1 MNKTVIDDAEEAS
14 FSLNGMVA
22 GFDENT
28 SAYAHMPTK
37 NPYSHFC
44 FALSIEM
51 TAEEVIAALKKYLAE
66 LERGECREVLCI
78 EKKMM
83 RKEYWAKNGL
93 LRRNLLAMRERL
105 EREKMVSKILKLQNG
120 ASYDDFLN
128 RLEDSYAEVARL
140 LSEIHRKLTRQMYGR
155 FYQYLK
161 SQYDTEHVVMAY
173 DEWMMTEG
181 DDTFETLK
189 GKQTLEVAKFLRK
202 DQLRFLRT
210 PIQSESDKVDIDKV
224 IYWMPCNYDRKYLRS
239 DDFRIQCAKFRK
251 FNSWKGDILKLDY
264 DALGEYLFKNY
275 YKMTDKDRQAF
286 FDLDMMMEL
295 INKDIAKVM
304 PKNEEEVQVEC
315 TIDQKLKK
323 TIEKLEEEGTLKNRY
338 DYTWIMSVM
347 NETKGLPDFYTPSS
361 LISYLKNLNIERLPS
376 EDSINI
382 KQNTFSGTF
391 PDWIFTNCDSTEA
404 KRRINVGK
412 RFLNIFRTA

>member
-44 FALSIEM
+44 FAMNIEM
-51 TAEEVIAALKKYLAE
+51 SAEAVIQELKRYLAE
-66 LERGECREVLCI
+66 LERGECREVLYI

-83 RKEYWAKNGL
+83 RKEYWEKGGL
-93 LRRNLLAMRERL
+93 LRRNLLALRERL
-105 EREKMVSKILKLQNG
+105 GCQRMISAILRVQNG

-140 LSEIHRKLTRQMYGR
+140 LSEIHRKMTRQMYGR

-161 SQYDTEHVVMAY
+161 SQYDTEHVVIKY

-202 DQLRFLRT
+202 DRLRFLRT

-224 IYWMPCNYDRKYLRS
+224 IYWMPCNYDRKYLMS

-251 FNSWKGDILKLDY
+251 FNSWEGDILKLDY
-264 DALGEYLFKNY
+264 EALGKHLFQYY
-275 YKMTDKDRQAF
+275 YKMTDEDRQAF

-323 TIEKLEEEGTLKNRY
+323 TIEKLEEEGTLKNLY

-361 LISYLKNLNIERLPS
+361 LISYFKNLNIERLPS

>member
-202 DQLRFLRT
+202 DRLRFLRT

-239 DDFRIQCAKFRK
+239 DEFRIQCAKFRK

-304 PKNEEEVQVEC
+304 PKKEEEVQVEC

-323 TIEKLEEEGTLKNRY
+323 TIEKLEEEGTLKNLY

-412 RFLNIFRTA
+412 RFLNIFRAA

>member
-44 FALSIEM
+44 FAMNIEM
-51 TAEEVIAALKKYLAE
+51 SAEAVIQELKRYLAE
-66 LERGECREVLCI
+66 LERGECREVLYI

-83 RKEYWAKNGL
+83 RKEYWEKGGL
-93 LRRNLLAMRERL
+93 LRRNLLALKERL
-105 EREKMVSKILKLQNG
+105 GCQRMISAILRVQNG

-140 LSEIHRKLTRQMYGR
+140 LSEIHRKMTRQMYGR

-161 SQYDTEHVVMAY
+161 SQYDTEHVVIKY

-189 GKQTLEVAKFLRK
+189 GKQTLEVAEPLRK
-202 DQLRFLRT
+202 ELLRFQRT

-251 FNSWKGDILKLDY
+251 FNSWEGDILKLDY
-264 DALGEYLFKNY
+264 EALGKHLFQYY
-275 YKMTDKDRQAF
+275 YKMTDEDRQAF
-286 FDLDMMMEL
+286 FDLDIMVEL

-304 PKNEEEVQVEC
+304 PKNEEDGPDDE
-315 TIDQKLKK
+315 ID
-323 TIEKLEEEGTLKNRY
+323 IEELT
-338 DYTWIMSVM
+338 
-347 NETKGLPDFYTPSS
+347 
-361 LISYLKNLNIERLPS
+361 ERLKPIFYNNKDDV
-376 EDSINI
+376 EIFLKEI
-382 KQNTFSGTF
+382 KGMSPNDITDLVNRWVKEKRISKYGNSRKGELWTMLNDVGLYTKSRQN
-391 PDWIFTNCDSTEA
+391 WN
-404 KRRINVGK
+404 RRVY
-412 RFLNIFRTA
+412 

>member
-44 FALSIEM
+44 FAMNIEM
-51 TAEEVIAALKKYLAE
+51 SAEAVIQELKRYLAE
-66 LERGECREVLCI
+66 LERGECREVLYI

-83 RKEYWAKNGL
+83 RKEYWEKGGL
-93 LRRNLLAMRERL
+93 LRRNLLALKERL
-105 EREKMVSKILKLQNG
+105 GCQRMISAILRVQNG

-140 LSEIHRKLTRQMYGR
+140 LSEIHRKMTRQMYGR

-161 SQYDTEHVVMAY
+161 SQYDTEHVVIKY

-189 GKQTLEVAKFLRK
+189 GKQTLEVAEPLRK
-202 DQLRFLRT
+202 ELMRFRRA
-210 PIQSESDKVDIDKV
+210 PIQNEIDDVDVNKV
-224 IYWMPCNYDRKYLRS
+224 IYWMPCNYDRKYLMS

-251 FNSWKGDILKLDY
+251 FNSWEGDILKLDY
-264 DALGEYLFKNY
+264 EALGKHLFQYY
-275 YKMTDKDRQAF
+275 YKMTDEDRQAF
-286 FDLDMMMEL
+286 FDLDMMVEL

-304 PKNEEEVQVEC
+304 PKNEEDGPDDE
-315 TIDQKLKK
+315 ID
-323 TIEKLEEEGTLKNRY
+323 IEELT
-338 DYTWIMSVM
+338 
-347 NETKGLPDFYTPSS
+347 
-361 LISYLKNLNIERLPS
+361 ERLKPIFYNNKDDVEIFLKEIKGMSPNDITDLVNRWVKEKRIS
-376 EDSINI
+376 EYGYSRKGDLWTMLNDAGLYTKSR
-382 KQNTFSGTF
+382 QN
-391 PDWIFTNCDSTEA
+391 WN
-404 KRRINVGK
+404 RRVY
-412 RFLNIFRTA
+412 

>member
-44 FALSIEM
+44 FALSIGM
-51 TAEEVIAALKKYLAE
+51 TAEEVIEALKKYLAE

-83 RKEYWAKNGL
+83 RKEYWEKGGL

-105 EREKMVSKILKLQNG
+105 EREKMVSAILRIQNG
-120 ASYDDFLN
+120 ASFDDFLN

-140 LSEIHRKLTRQMYGR
+140 LSEIHRKMTGKMYGR

-161 SQYDTEHVVMAY
+161 SQYDIEHVVMAY

-189 GKQTLEVAKFLRK
+189 GKQTLEVAEPLSKEL
-202 DQLRFLRT
+202 LRFQRT

-251 FNSWKGDILKLDY
+251 FNSWEGDILKLDY
-264 DALGEYLFKNY
+264 EALGKHLFQYY
-275 YKMTDKDRQAF
+275 YKMTDEDRQAF
-286 FDLDMMMEL
+286 FDLDVMMEL
-295 INKDIAKVM
+295 INKDITKVM
-304 PKNEEEVQVEC
+304 PKNEEGGPDEE
-315 TIDQKLKK
+315 ID
-323 TIEKLEEEGTLKNRY
+323 IEELT
-338 DYTWIMSVM
+338 
-347 NETKGLPDFYTPSS
+347 
-361 LISYLKNLNIERLPS
+361 ERLKPIFYNNKDDVEIFLKEIKGMSPNDITDLVNRWVKEKRIS
-376 EDSINI
+376 EYGNSRKGDLWTMLNDAGLYTKSR
-382 KQNTFSGTF
+382 QN
-391 PDWIFTNCDSTEA
+391 WN
-404 KRRINVGK
+404 RRVY
-412 RFLNIFRTA
+412 

>member
-1 MNKTVIDDAEEAS
+1 MNKTVIEDAEEAS

-44 FALSIEM
+44 FAMNIEM
-51 TAEEVIAALKKYLAE
+51 SAEAVIQELKRYLAE
-66 LERGECREVLCI
+66 LERGECREVLYI

-83 RKEYWAKNGL
+83 RKEYWEKGGL
-93 LRRNLLAMRERL
+93 LRRNLLALRERL
-105 EREKMVSKILKLQNG
+105 GCQRMISAILRVQNG

-140 LSEIHRKLTRQMYGR
+140 LSEIHRKMTRQMYGR

-202 DQLRFLRT
+202 DRLRFLRT

-239 DDFRIQCAKFRK
+239 DEFRIQCAKFRK

-304 PKNEEEVQVEC
+304 PKKEEEVQVEC

-323 TIEKLEEEGTLKNRY
+323 TIEKLEEEGTLKNLY

>member
-44 FALSIEM
+44 FAMNIEM
-51 TAEEVIAALKKYLAE
+51 SAEAVIQELKRYLAE
-66 LERGECREVLCI
+66 LERGECREVLYI

-83 RKEYWAKNGL
+83 RKEYWEKGGL
-93 LRRNLLAMRERL
+93 LRRNLLALKERL
-105 EREKMVSKILKLQNG
+105 GCQRTISAILRVQNG

-140 LSEIHRKLTRQMYGR
+140 LSEIHRKMTRQMYGR

-161 SQYDTEHVVMAY
+161 SQYDTEHVVIKY

-189 GKQTLEVAKFLRK
+189 GKQTLEVAEPLRK
-202 DQLRFLRT
+202 ELLRFQRT

-251 FNSWKGDILKLDY
+251 FNSWEGDILKLDY
-264 DALGEYLFKNY
+264 EALGKHLFQYY
-275 YKMTDKDRQAF
+275 YKMTDEDRQAF
-286 FDLDMMMEL
+286 FDLDIMVEL

-304 PKNEEEVQVEC
+304 PKNEEDGPDDE
-315 TIDQKLKK
+315 ID
-323 TIEKLEEEGTLKNRY
+323 IEELT
-338 DYTWIMSVM
+338 
-347 NETKGLPDFYTPSS
+347 
-361 LISYLKNLNIERLPS
+361 ERLKPIFYNNKDDV
-376 EDSINI
+376 EIFLKEI
-382 KQNTFSGTF
+382 KGMSPNDITDLVNRWVKEKRISKYGNSRKGELWTMLNDVGLYTKSRQN
-391 PDWIFTNCDSTEA
+391 WN
-404 KRRINVGK
+404 RRVY
-412 RFLNIFRTA
+412 

>member
-51 TAEEVIAALKKYLAE
+51 TVEEVIAALKKYLAE

-202 DQLRFLRT
+202 DRLRFLRT

-239 DDFRIQCAKFRK
+239 DEFRIQCAKFRK
-251 FNSWKGDILKLDY
+251 FNSWKGNILKLDY

-315 TIDQKLKK
+315 SIDQKLKK
-323 TIEKLEEEGTLKNRY
+323 TIEKLEEEGTLKNLY

-361 LISYLKNLNIERLPS
+361 LISYLKNLHIERLPS

-412 RFLNIFRTA
+412 RFLNIFRAA